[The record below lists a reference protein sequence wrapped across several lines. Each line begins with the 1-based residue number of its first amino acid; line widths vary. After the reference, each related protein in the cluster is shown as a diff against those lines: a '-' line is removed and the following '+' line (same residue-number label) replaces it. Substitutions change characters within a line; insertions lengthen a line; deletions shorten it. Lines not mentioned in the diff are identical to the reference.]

1 MFTRKRKIAD
11 VRSVGD
17 LRELIRKRNIMDEM
31 NTADRVAGTI
41 LALGAI
47 NWGLVG
53 AANFDAVRAALG
65 RSAAAR
71 VTYGLVGTSAA
82 YAVVRGRQLSRR

>member
-1 MFTRKRKIAD
+1 MGGKLMLQNKRRL
-11 VRSVGD
+11 V
-17 LRELIRKRNIMDEM
+17 DEM
-31 NTADRVAGTI
+31 NTVDRVVGAT
-41 LALGAI
+41 LALGAL

-71 VTYGLVGTSAA
+71 AAYGLIGASAA
-82 YAVVRGRQLSRR
+82 YALVRGQQLSHR

>member
-1 MFTRKRKIAD
+1 MLAHRRH
-11 VRSVGD
+11 V
-17 LRELIRKRNIMDEM
+17 LDEM
-31 NTADRVAGTI
+31 TTADRVAGAV
-41 LALGAI
+41 LAVGAI

-71 VTYGLVGTSAA
+71 VAYGLVGASAA
-82 YAVVRGRQLSRR
+82 YAMVRGRQLSRR